1 MIRLLLMVLRSP
13 MRNSWVFLHFTIFIL
28 LSICLIEP
36 PSVLSATL
44 AGKVEVIGEY
54 SIRPRKNL
62 EERIKAER
70 SLVVSGG
77 GGLKNA
83 VVFIRGPKA
92 NNSLPK
98 GTVIDQRNKTFL
110 PHVLPIPVGAT
121 VTFKNS
127 DPFVH
132 RIISD
137 SEAKRLRMEFAYEGA
152 AMEVTFDKPGTVELW
167 CDDHKRMQTWVL
179 VMDTPFF
186 AITDEEGYY
195 NIPNLPGGK
204 YTVEVWHETLA
215 AESQEI
221 EIKERENTWLDF
233 RIPGKEF

>member
-1 MIRLLLMVLRSP
+1 MIRLLLMILRSP
-13 MRNSWVFLHFTIFIL
+13 MRNNWVLLHFTIFIL
-28 LSICLIEP
+28 LFTCLIKP
-36 PSVLSATL
+36 PSVLSASLT
-44 AGKVEVIGEY
+44 GRVEVIGEY
-54 SIRPRKNL
+54 GIKPRKNL

-70 SLVVSGG
+70 SLVVSRG

-83 VVFIRGPKA
+83 VVFIRGLRG

-98 GTVIDQRNKTFL
+98 GIVIDQRNKTFH
-110 PHVLPIPVGAT
+110 PHVLAIPVGAT

-152 AMEVTFDKPGTVELW
+152 EMDVTFDKPGIIELR

-195 NIPNLPGGK
+195 NILNLPAGR
-204 YTVEVWHETLA
+204 YTIEVWHETLGTG
-215 AESQEI
+215 SQEI
-221 EIKERENTWLDF
+221 EIRGRENIRVDF
-233 RIPGKEF
+233 RMSGKEF